1 MNFFIHSG
9 SLVHF
14 NCSLDDLDD
23 FYFTDPSWLYH
34 LICNAVNILHKMS
47 KQGCMNLNSFK
58 DYLKDGKI
66 NFSPMPFETFLR
78 ILYQFQ
84 IIIPIGD
91 EDTLVPSQLY
101 NHPFPMPKQLEFEDM
116 VIRRHVFSPAIPRG
130 FMERLISR
138 LFFFMK
144 EMIGQQNLLGDR
156 SFLSWN
162 G

>member
-1 MNFFIHSG
+1 
-9 SLVHF
+9 
-14 NCSLDDLDD
+14 
-23 FYFTDPSWLYH
+23 
-34 LICNAVNILHKMS
+34 
-47 KQGCMNLNSFK
+47 MNLNSFK

-116 VIRRHVFSPAIPRG
+116 VIRRHVFSPAIPHG

-144 EMIGQQNLLGDR
+144 EMIGQQNLLGDPTFAGETIR
-156 SFLSWN
+156 SKIFQATIVQSLHHLLRWFHQRM
-162 G
+162 